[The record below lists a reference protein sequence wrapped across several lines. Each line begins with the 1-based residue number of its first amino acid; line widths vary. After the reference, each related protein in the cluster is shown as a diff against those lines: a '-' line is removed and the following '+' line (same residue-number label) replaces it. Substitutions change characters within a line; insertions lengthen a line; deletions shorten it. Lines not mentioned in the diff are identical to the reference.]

1 MSIPR
6 RLGRLARGFVNNLQ
20 EDDRFRETLRVGRE
34 RGETL
39 RESFGDAFSA
49 AWRGA
54 SEEWNAAEEERRASE
69 EQETGPDSGNTG
81 QSSPGNSSSGRSS
94 SGRSSYW
101 QRASSATFTP
111 RKYPLPVLKAYER
124 LGLDTGANLEEVRR
138 KRREL
143 VKRYHP
149 DRFSD
154 PEKRVRAERLTSEIN
169 AAQDTIARHLTR
181 SR

>member
-1 MSIPR
+1 VSIPR

-39 RESFGDAFSA
+39 RETFGDAFSA

-54 SEEWNAAEEERRASE
+54 SEEWNTAEEERRTSE
-69 EQETGPDSGNTG
+69 GQESGERR
-81 QSSPGNSSSGRSS
+81 QSSSRTG
-94 SGRSSYW
+94 SYW
-101 QRASSATFTP
+101 QRASSTTFAP
-111 RKYPLPVLKAYER
+111 RKFPLPVLKAYDR
-124 LGLDTGANLEEVRR
+124 LGLDTGAGLEEVGR

-149 DRFSD
+149 DRFPD
-154 PEKRVRAERLTSEIN
+154 PDKRVRAERLTSEIN
-169 AAQDTIARHLTR
+169 AAHDTIARHLKR

>member
-39 RESFGDAFSA
+39 RETFGDAFSA

-54 SEEWNAAEEERRASE
+54 AEEWNTAEEERRATE
-69 EQETGPDSGNTG
+69 EREAAEGSR
-81 QSSPGNSSSGRSS
+81 RSS
-94 SGRSSYW
+94 TRAGSYR
-101 QRASSATFTP
+101 QRASSTTFAP
-111 RKYPLPVLKAYER
+111 RKYPLPVLNAYDR
-124 LGLDTGANLEEVRR
+124 LGLDTGADLEEVGR

-143 VKRYHP
+143 IKRYHP
-149 DRFSD
+149 DRFSE
-154 PEKRVRAERLTSEIN
+154 PEKRARAERLAAEIN
-169 AAQDTIARHLTR
+169 AAHDTIARHLKR
-181 SR
+181 GR

>member
-6 RLGRLARGFVNNLQ
+6 RLGRLARGFVLNLQ

-39 RESFGDAFSA
+39 RETFGDAFGA

-54 SEEWNAAEEERRASE
+54 SEEWNTAEEERRASE
-69 EQETGPDSGNTG
+69 EQESGGNPG
-81 QSSPGNSSSGRSS
+81 SSDRNSSQNR
-94 SGRSSYW
+94 SYW
-101 QRASSATFTP
+101 QRASSTTFTP
-111 RKYPLPVLKAYER
+111 FKYPVPVLKAYER
-124 LGLDTGANLEEVRR
+124 LGLDTGVGLEEVNR

-149 DRFSD
+149 DRFPD
-154 PEKRVRAERLTSEIN
+154 PEKRLRAERLTSEIN
-169 AAQDTIARHLTR
+169 AAHDTISRHLLKK
-181 SR
+181 

>member
-39 RESFGDAFSA
+39 RETFGDAFGA

-54 SEEWNAAEEERRASE
+54 SEEWNTAEEERRSSE
-69 EQETGPDSGNTG
+69 EQGPGA
-81 QSSPGNSSSGRSS
+81 PGGSDQRYSQDR
-94 SGRSSYW
+94 SYW
-101 QRASSATFTP
+101 QRASSTTFAP
-111 RKYPLPVLKAYER
+111 FKYPLPVLKAYER
-124 LGLDTGANLEEVRR
+124 LGLETGTGLEGVSR

-154 PEKRVRAERLTSEIN
+154 PEKRIRAERLTSEIN
-169 AAQDTIARHLTR
+169 AAHDTISRHLLKR
-181 SR
+181 

>member
-1 MSIPR
+1 VSIPR

-39 RESFGDAFSA
+39 RESFGDAFTA

-54 SEEWNAAEEERRASE
+54 SEEWNASEEERRVSE
-69 EQETGPDSGNTG
+69 EQEAGEGSGG
-81 QSSPGNSSSGRSS
+81 SGRSS
-94 SGRSSYW
+94 SQNRSYW
-101 QRASSATFTP
+101 QRASSTTFAP
-111 RKYPLPVLKAYER
+111 FKYPLPVLKAYER
-124 LGLDTGANLEEVRR
+124 LGLDTGTNLEEVRR

-154 PEKRVRAERLTSEIN
+154 PDKRVRAERLTSEIN
-169 AAQDTIARHLTR
+169 AAHDTISRHLLKR
-181 SR
+181 

>member
-39 RESFGDAFSA
+39 RETFGDAFGA

-69 EQETGPDSGNTG
+69 EKEEREEADRSGD
-81 QSSPGNSSSGRSS
+81 SGRSS
-94 SGRSSYW
+94 SENRSYW
-101 QRASSATFTP
+101 QRASSTTFAP
-111 RKYPLPVLKAYER
+111 FKYPLPVLKAYER
-124 LGLDTGANLEEVRR
+124 LGLDTGTDLEEVHR

-169 AAQDTIARHLTR
+169 AAHDTIARHL
-181 SR
+181 SRR

>member
-39 RESFGDAFSA
+39 RESFGDAFTA

-54 SEEWNAAEEERRASE
+54 SEEWNASEEERRASE
-69 EQETGPDSGNTG
+69 EQEAGEGSGG
-81 QSSPGNSSSGRSS
+81 SGRSS
-94 SGRSSYW
+94 SQNRSYW
-101 QRASSATFTP
+101 QRASSTTFAP
-111 RKYPLPVLKAYER
+111 FKYPLPVLKAYER
-124 LGLDTGANLEEVRR
+124 LGLDTGTNLEEVRR

-154 PEKRVRAERLTSEIN
+154 PDKRVRAERLTSEIN
-169 AAQDTIARHLTR
+169 AAHDTISRHLLKR
-181 SR
+181 

>member
-39 RESFGDAFSA
+39 RETFGDAFSA

-54 SEEWNAAEEERRASE
+54 AEEWDTAEKERRAE
-69 EQETGPDSGNTG
+69 EREADEGSRRSAVGSGTY
-81 QSSPGNSSSGRSS
+81 R
-94 SGRSSYW
+94 
-101 QRASSATFTP
+101 QRASSTTFAP
-111 RKYPLPVLKAYER
+111 RKYPLPVLKAYDR
-124 LGLDTGANLEEVRR
+124 LGLDTGAGLEQVGR

-143 VKRYHP
+143 IKRYHP
-149 DRFSD
+149 DRFSE
-154 PEKRVRAERLTSEIN
+154 PEKRARAERLTAEIN
-169 AAQDTIARHLTR
+169 AAHDTIARHLKR
-181 SR
+181 GR

>member
-39 RESFGDAFSA
+39 RETFGDAFSA

-54 SEEWNAAEEERRASE
+54 SEEWNTAEEERRASE
-69 EQETGPDSGNTG
+69 EQE
-81 QSSPGNSSSGRSS
+81 PGERRQSSSGSS
-94 SGRSSYW
+94 RTGSYW
-101 QRASSATFTP
+101 QRASSTTFAP
-111 RKYPLPVLKAYER
+111 FKYPLPVLKAYDR
-124 LGLDTGANLEEVRR
+124 LGLDTGANLETVRK

-149 DRFSD
+149 DRFPD
-154 PEKRVRAERLTSEIN
+154 PDKRVRAERLTSEIN
-169 AAQDTIARHLTR
+169 AAHDTIARHLLNR
-181 SR
+181 

>member
-1 MSIPR
+1 MSMPR

-39 RESFGDAFSA
+39 RETFGDAFTA

-54 SEEWNAAEEERRASE
+54 SEEWNASEEERRASE
-69 EQETGPDSGNTG
+69 ERKSGEESAGTG
-81 QSSPGNSSSGRSS
+81 QSSSQNR
-94 SGRSSYW
+94 SYW
-101 QRASSATFTP
+101 QRASSTTFAP
-111 RKYPLPVLKAYER
+111 FKYPLPVLKAYER
-124 LGLDTGANLEEVRR
+124 LGLDTGTKLEEVRR

-169 AAQDTIARHLTR
+169 AAHDTIARHLLKR
-181 SR
+181 

>member
-39 RESFGDAFSA
+39 RETFGDAFGA

-54 SEEWNAAEEERRASE
+54 SEEWNAAEEERRATE
-69 EQETGPDSGNTG
+69 EKEEAGKPGGSGR
-81 QSSPGNSSSGRSS
+81 NSSQN
-94 SGRSSYW
+94 SSYR
-101 QRASSATFTP
+101 QRNYSASSIFTP
-111 RKYPLPVLKAYER
+111 FKYPLPVLKAYER
-124 LGLDTGANLEEVRR
+124 LGLDTGTGIEEVNR
-138 KRREL
+138 KRRDL

-169 AAQDTIARHLTR
+169 AAHDTISRHLLKR
-181 SR
+181 

>member
-69 EQETGPDSGNTG
+69 GQETGTDAG
-81 QSSPGNSSSGRSS
+81 SSGRSS
-94 SGRSSYW
+94 SASSSSERSSYW
-101 QRASSATFTP
+101 PRASSATFTP
-111 RKYPLPVLKAYER
+111 HKYPLPVLKAYER
-124 LGLDTGANLEEVRR
+124 LGLDTGANLEEVRK

-154 PEKRVRAERLTSEIN
+154 PDKRVRAERLTSEIN
-169 AAQDTIARHLTR
+169 AAHDTVARHLMR
-181 SR
+181 R

>member
-69 EQETGPDSGNTG
+69 GQETGADAG
-81 QSSPGNSSSGRSS
+81 SSGRSS
-94 SGRSSYW
+94 SERSSYW

-124 LGLDTGANLEEVRR
+124 LGLDTGANLEEVRK

-154 PEKRVRAERLTSEIN
+154 PDKRVRAERLTSEIN
-169 AAQDTIARHLTR
+169 AAHDTIARHLAR
-181 SR
+181 R

>member
-6 RLGRLARGFVNNLQ
+6 RLGRLARGFVLNLQ

-39 RESFGDAFSA
+39 KETFGEAFSA

-54 SEEWNAAEEERRASE
+54 AEEWRTGEEERLRE
-69 EQETGPDSGNTG
+69 EREGPEAHAGDG
-81 QSSPGNSSSGRSS
+81 PGEDGRSS
-94 SGRSSYW
+94 GHNSSRRWSY
-101 QRASSATFTP
+101 SSTTFAP
-111 RKYPLPVLKAYER
+111 RQFPAPVIAAYQK
-124 LGLDTGANLEEVRR
+124 LGLDTGTGLEETSR

-143 VKRYHP
+143 IKRYHP

-154 PEKRVRAERLTSEIN
+154 PEKRVRAERLTAEIN
-169 AAQDTIARHLTR
+169 AAHDTIARHFSG
-181 SR
+181 SRRP

>member
-6 RLGRLARGFVNNLQ
+6 RLGRLAKGFVLNLQ

-39 RESFGDAFSA
+39 RETFGDAFGA

-69 EQETGPDSGNTG
+69 EQESEGDPG
-81 QSSPGNSSSGRSS
+81 SSDRSS
-94 SGRSSYW
+94 SQNQSYW
-101 QRASSATFTP
+101 QRASSTTFTP
-111 RKYPLPVLKAYER
+111 FRYPVPVLKAYER
-124 LGLDTGANLEEVRR
+124 LGLDTGVGLEEVNR

-169 AAQDTIARHLTR
+169 AAHDTISRHLLKR
-181 SR
+181 

>member
-39 RESFGDAFSA
+39 RESFGDAFTA

-54 SEEWNAAEEERRASE
+54 SEEWNVSEEERRASE
-69 EQETGPDSGNTG
+69 EQETGEGSRGSG
-81 QSSPGNSSSGRSS
+81 QNSSQNR
-94 SGRSSYW
+94 SYW
-101 QRASSATFTP
+101 QRASSTTFAP
-111 RKYPLPVLKAYER
+111 FKYPLPVLKAYER
-124 LGLDTGANLEEVRR
+124 LGLDTGTNLEEVRK

-154 PEKRVRAERLTSEIN
+154 PDKRVRAERLTSEIN
-169 AAQDTIARHLTR
+169 AAHDTISRHLLKR
-181 SR
+181 

>member
-39 RESFGDAFSA
+39 RETFGDAFSA

-54 SEEWNAAEEERRASE
+54 AEEWNTAEEERRAE
-69 EQETGPDSGNTG
+69 ERRADEG
-81 QSSPGNSSSGRSS
+81 SGRSS
-94 SGRSSYW
+94 SRAGPYW
-101 QRASSATFTP
+101 RRASSTTFAP
-111 RKYPLPVLKAYER
+111 RKYPLPVLNAYNR
-124 LGLDTGANLEEVRR
+124 LGLDTGADLEQVGK

-143 VKRYHP
+143 IKRYHP
-149 DRFSD
+149 DRFAE
-154 PEKRVRAERLTSEIN
+154 PEKRARAERLAAEIN
-169 AAQDTIARHLTR
+169 AAHDTIARHLKHGR
-181 SR
+181 

>member
-1 MSIPR
+1 VSIPR

-39 RESFGDAFSA
+39 RESFGDAFTA

-54 SEEWNAAEEERRASE
+54 SEEWNASEEERRASE
-69 EQETGPDSGNTG
+69 EQEAGEGSRGSG
-81 QSSPGNSSSGRSS
+81 QNSSQNR
-94 SGRSSYW
+94 SYW
-101 QRASSATFTP
+101 QRASSTTFAP
-111 RKYPLPVLKAYER
+111 FKYPLPVLKAYER
-124 LGLDTGANLEEVRR
+124 LGLDTGTNLEEVRR

-154 PEKRVRAERLTSEIN
+154 PDKRVRAERLTSEIN
-169 AAQDTIARHLTR
+169 AAHDTISRHLLKR
-181 SR
+181 